1 MKITK
6 NSLEYC
12 QYTNICPSVL
22 QKKSTYSA
30 HRVRNC
36 FVKKDVDVILSA
48 DETILRFHETTK
60 NILALKGV
68 KRVGVVLPVNEM
80 NDYLVMRA
88 LDMFA
93 NITLPP
99 FVIFIGVFC
108 AYLLKQYKD
117 VTNATVLF
125 TDTHWMTSATNI
137 IYFKYFSHFYRGKK
151 LVLYMTKHLVIA
163 VKL

>member
-1 MKITK
+1 MVVSFT
-6 NSLEYC
+6 
-12 QYTNICPSVL
+12 
-22 QKKSTYSA
+22 KKSSQLEQLSIDGV
-30 HRVRNC
+30 HRVH
-36 FVKKDVDVILSA
+36 KLIEEEDVDVILSA

-60 NILALKGV
+60 KILALKGV
-68 KRVGVVLPVNEM
+68 KRVGVALPVNEK